1 MSDPQYWARV
11 AVAAMN
17 RFTDSMAGSIIP
29 HDEEHHFDELMS
41 DVSRWIGVLRNRTI
55 EFDYSNGVVVES
67 DTEHETD
74 DDDDNDDDVVY
85 LATLVPPNLR
95 RQTAMPVVVVVD
107 SDSDDDDT
115 MIE

>member
-67 DTEHETD
+67 DTERETD
-74 DDDDNDDDVVY
+74 DDDDDDDVVY